1 VDVAILEQSWKLQHR
16 CQLSFWDALMV
27 SAAKA
32 TGSGYLLT
40 EDVQAGQEL
49 HGVKVLN
56 PFLTEPA
63 SLGGC

>member
-1 VDVAILEQSWKLQHR
+1 MEAAAPLPTLVLGRADG
-16 CQLSFWDALMV
+16 V
-27 SAAKA
+27 SSESD
-32 TGSGYLLT
+32 GLRISLT